1 MLVPAPAF
9 KRPSWD
15 LYFLRLAFAT
25 ATRASC
31 PRKQVGAIIIRD
43 RDRRIISSGY
53 NGAPRGLPSCD
64 EVGCDVRV
72 LPGGKPEGSCV
83 RTIHAESNAL
93 DLAGPVSAESHTLFC
108 TVIPCRDCALR
119 IIQAGIRRVVFYE
132 FYDSRGSHETLA
144 LFKTNV
150 PPPNGSGAHLVQVTQ
165 YEAPLEVVRPAF
177 ADPDGSKIGEV
188 NVGAIASFVAGEDPA

>member
-1 MLVPAPAF
+1 MLIPTSAPGFTF

-15 LYFLRLAFAT
+15 LYFLRLAFVT

-31 PRKQVGAIIIRD
+31 PRKQVGAIIVRD
-43 RDRRIISSGY
+43 RDRRIVSSGY

-93 DLAGPVSAESHTLFC
+93 DLAGPVSVEPHTLFC

-144 LFKTNV
+144 LFGIPSMV
-150 PPPNGSGAHLVQVTQ
+150 AGAPLPLFGTSLMVAGPALVQVTH
-165 YEAPLEVVRPAF
+165 YEAPIDVVRPTF
-177 ADPDGSKIGEV
+177 TDP
-188 NVGAIASFVAGEDPA
+188 NASPETSQ